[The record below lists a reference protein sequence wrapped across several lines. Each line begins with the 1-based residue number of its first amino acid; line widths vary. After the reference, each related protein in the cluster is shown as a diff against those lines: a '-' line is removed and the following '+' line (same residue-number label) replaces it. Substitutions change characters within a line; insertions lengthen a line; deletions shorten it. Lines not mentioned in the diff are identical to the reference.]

1 MAYDLVIRNARLI
14 DGSGMPSF
22 HGDVGVT
29 GGKIVDTG
37 KLTGVARR
45 TIDAGG
51 RVLAPGFIDNHCHF
65 DAQVTWDP
73 LATFSCYHG
82 STTVINGNCSL
93 ALAPVRRG
101 DEYTL
106 ASMLARVEAI
116 PMETLQAGID
126 WRWESLSDY
135 FDVLDQR
142 LGVNVGSLIGH
153 SPVRRYVMGEASQDR
168 APTPEELEG
177 MKAVIRESMAAGAL
191 GLSFNRNPGHFDLE
205 GRILPSALATTEEIL
220 ALAATLGEIG
230 TGILQSGASG
240 PLEVEEGL
248 CSALAEISGRPV
260 VYNQIR
266 HRPDRPDYWREHLA
280 IAEAS
285 ANRGLR
291 VYPFLNPSATPSLF
305 TMQNA
310 QAFDRFPTW
319 APIMTSS
326 IADKTAAFSDSA
338 LRERLS
344 AEAVDGVGI
353 PTNAIPHQMDM
364 IFVAEPATEKNA
376 AMEGKSIKDIAREQ
390 GKEMIDAFLD
400 LTLEEEFET
409 TFGSRI
415 SNDDEFPVGEMLKS
429 PYTLPG
435 LSDGGAHVQF
445 NANYG
450 YTTHMLGHWVREK
463 QVLTLE
469 EAVRKLTFVPASLF
483 GMYDRGMIRPGM
495 AADLVVFDPDTV
507 GAQPKENVEDLP
519 AGAMRVR
526 QLATGVGYTIVNG
539 EVLIEAGEHTGAYP
553 GKVARNSSYRG

>member
-1 MAYDLVIRNARLI
+1 M
-14 DGSGMPSF
+14 G
-22 HGDVGVT
+22 
-29 GGKIVDTG
+29 
-37 KLTGVARR
+37 
-45 TIDAGG
+45 
-51 RVLAPGFIDNHCHF
+51 LA
-65 DAQVTWDP
+65 
-73 LATFSCYHG
+73 
-82 STTVINGNCSL
+82 
-93 ALAPVRRG
+93 
-101 DEYTL
+101 
-106 ASMLARVEAI
+106 
-116 PMETLQAGID
+116 
-126 WRWESLSDY
+126 
-135 FDVLDQR
+135 
-142 LGVNVGSLIGH
+142 
-153 SPVRRYVMGEASQDR
+153 
-168 APTPEELEG
+168 
-177 MKAVIRESMAAGAL
+177 
-191 GLSFNRNPGHFDLE
+191 
-205 GRILPSALATTEEIL
+205 
-220 ALAATLGEIG
+220 GEIG

-266 HRPDRPDYWREHLA
+266 HRPERPDYWREHLA

-319 APIMTSS
+319 APIMISS
-326 IADKTAAFSDSA
+326 IADKTAAFSDRA

-353 PTNAIPHQMDM
+353 PTNAIQRQMDM

-376 AMEGKSIKDIAREQ
+376 AMEGKSITDIAREQ

-409 TFGSRI
+409 TFGSSI

-450 YTTHMLGHWVREK
+450 YTTHLLGHWVREK

-507 GAQPKENVEDLP
+507 GAQPKENVADLP
-519 AGAMRVR
+519 AGAMRVK